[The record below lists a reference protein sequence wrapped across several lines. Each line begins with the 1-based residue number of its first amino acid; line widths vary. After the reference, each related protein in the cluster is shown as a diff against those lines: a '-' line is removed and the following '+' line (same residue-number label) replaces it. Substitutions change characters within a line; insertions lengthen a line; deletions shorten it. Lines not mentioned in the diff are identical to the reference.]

1 MLPYKKNLLKY
12 MHEAFFNAPIKMLI
26 EAALNNQLT
35 GITLINNLDTICKY
49 LAQSPATPK
58 FGMKKQ
64 KSGIRST
71 RKKLKSG
78 GAIRLGMEIAD
89 SDSEN
94 ETENTPTMP
103 TPVIIPND

>member
-1 MLPYKKNLLKY
+1 
-12 MHEAFFNAPIKMLI
+12 MLI

-35 GITLINNLDTICKY
+35 SLPFINNSNIIRKY
-49 LAQSPATPK
+49 LAPSPATPK
-58 FGMKKQ
+58 GRTKKP
-64 KSGIRST
+64 KAGIRST

-78 GAIRLGMEIAD
+78 GATKLGMEIAD